1 MKQYRRQI
9 PLLFIFLFTL
19 AACAQTNNITPTA
32 DSPTETP
39 LPRPTFT
46 RTPTYELLS
55 TLDPNATLEPWELLR
70 KQVKAFGID
79 CKYLQASISP
89 KGNWAAAACGYEN
102 DQTLQIA
109 NESGTVWKLN
119 FSDYLSEMMGKD
131 GNPMGGLVPIHWTAD
146 DRYLFFSPYVAWDGG
161 GTCFYG
167 FGYGGLYRMSMK
179 DGKIST
185 ILPLTNMMDQYFF
198 AFSPDGRYLA
208 YINGNPHIL
217 NLNTGDNYSINVD
230 ENISGNLTW
239 SPDSSR
245 FGFATCSVDPDDFRK
260 VKNSTIQIFSVSNH
274 GQQIIKNVQEN
285 FLTISDSEDDS
296 HLLIS
301 ERDQKWEEDFS
312 LYYWEQDLLITAT
325 PQP

>member
-1 MKQYRRQI
+1 MRQYRCLI
-9 PLLFIFLFTL
+9 PLLFIFLFAL
-19 AACAQTNNITPTA
+19 AACAQSNAITPTA
-32 DSPTETP
+32 TVPTVTP
-39 LPRPTFT
+39 TSKPTKT
-46 RTPTYELLS
+46 QTPTYELFS

-70 KQVKAFGID
+70 KQVKEFGID

-131 GNPMGGLVPIHWTAD
+131 GNPMGGLVPIYWTAD
-146 DRYLFFSPYVAWDGG
+146 DQYLFFSPYVAWDGG

-185 ILPLTNMMDQYFF
+185 ILPLTDMMDQYFF

-208 YINGNPHIL
+208 YIDGNPHLL

-245 FGFATCSVDPDDFRK
+245 LGFATCVVDPDDFRRIN
-260 VKNSTIQIFSVSNH
+260 NSTIQIFTVSNH
-274 GQQIIKNVQEN
+274 EKQIIKNSQVIFFSIEPG
-285 FLTISDSEDDS
+285 EDNS
-296 HLLIS
+296 YFLIS
-301 ERDQKWEEDFS
+301 ERDENWDEVFS
-312 LYYWEQDLLITAT
+312 LYYWDQGLIFTAT